1 MLKDDFDKIGA
12 DEEEFFYNV
21 MMSPGF
27 NIHSPFEVRHDI
39 DFPKKE
45 ELGGVVLKFIGGGA
59 AYFKIQTEMPS
70 QEEVQSIFEVGLFLQ
85 ESFGDYVVLNILCM
99 PDIEIRDIKV
109 ISNEHF
115 GTDFL
120 SLRKLDGIEVLDSL
134 IDKLENNTDFTIDDH
149 ILRIFLPFAGRKNED
164 EFECK
169 YSKFLDLYARSGL
182 QTPPV
187 SRLVES
193 NFSIAR
199 WFSDDMVFDFS
210 IFQNRHLPFSNL
222 GE

>member
-1 MLKDDFDKIGA
+1 MLKDNLDKISA
-12 DEEEFFYNV
+12 EEEEFFYNV

-27 NIHSPFEVRHDI
+27 NIHSPFEVGKDI
-39 DFPKKE
+39 DFPKKD

-169 YSKFLDLYARSGL
+169 YS
-182 QTPPV
+182 TC
-187 SRLVES
+187 
-193 NFSIAR
+193 
-199 WFSDDMVFDFS
+199 
-210 IFQNRHLPFSNL
+210 
-222 GE
+222 

>member
-59 AYFKIQTEMPS
+59 AYFKIQKEMPS
-70 QEEVQSIFEVGLFLQ
+70 KEEVQSIFEVGQFLQ
-85 ESFGDYVVLNILCM
+85 ESFGDYVALNILCM
-99 PDIEIRDIKV
+99 PDIEIRDIEV
-109 ISNEHF
+109 ISNDYF
-115 GTDFL
+115 STDFL
-120 SLRKLDGIEVLDSL
+120 SLRKMDGIKVLDLL
-134 IDKLENNTDFTIDDH
+134 IDKLENNKDFTIDDH
-149 ILRIFLPFAGRKNED
+149 VLRIFLPFAGRKNED

-169 YSKFLDLYARSGL
+169 YSQFLDLYARSGL
-182 QTPPV
+182 KTPPV

-193 NFSIAR
+193 NFPILR
-199 WFSDDMVFDFS
+199 WFSDDMVLDFS
-210 IFQNRHLPFSNL
+210 IFRNIHLLSDL
-222 GE
+222 GG

>member
-59 AYFKIQTEMPS
+59 AYFKIQKEMPS
-70 QEEVQSIFEVGLFLQ
+70 KEEVQSIFEVGQFLQ
-85 ESFGDYVVLNILCM
+85 ESFGDYVALNILCM
-99 PDIEIRDIKV
+99 QDIEIRDIEV
-109 ISNEHF
+109 ISNDYF
-115 GTDFL
+115 STDFL
-120 SLRKLDGIEVLDSL
+120 SLRKMDGIKVLDLL
-134 IDKLENNTDFTIDDH
+134 IDKLENNKDFTIDDH
-149 ILRIFLPFAGRKNED
+149 VLRIFLPFAGRKNED

-169 YSKFLDLYARSGL
+169 YSKFLDLYAQSGL
-182 QTPPV
+182 KTPPV

-193 NFSIAR
+193 NFPILR
-199 WFSDDMVFDFS
+199 WFSDDMVLDFS
-210 IFQNRHLPFSNL
+210 IFRNIHLLSDL
-222 GE
+222 GG